1 MTIKEGIAYDIN
13 TAPEHID
20 LKAEDMMATFNIG
33 KTALWRWVKQKILP
47 PPYEYRGQAAHWTIG
62 QIRDWK
68 TARAKALTQKLQD
81 EMIRECQAQTLARV
95 MRSTSSTSF
104 NQDLHKQQP
113 ARWQAVVFFPQSAP
127 SQGVEGNYNETGSKA
142 ISCGAICGATLK
154 NLPFHPIS
162 RTDIRHAQFI
172 APSFPLCL

>member
-20 LKAEDMMATFNIG
+20 LMATFNIG

-47 PPYEYRGQAAHWTIG
+47 PPYEYRSQAAHWTIG

-81 EMIRECQAQTLARV
+81 EMIRECQAQTLARRHEV
-95 MRSTSSTSF
+95 
-104 NQDLHKQQP
+104 
-113 ARWQAVVFFPQSAP
+113 
-127 SQGVEGNYNETGSKA
+127 NE
-142 ISCGAICGATLK
+142 
-154 NLPFHPIS
+154 F
-162 RTDIRHAQFI
+162 DFI
-172 APSFPLCL
+172 

>member
-47 PPYEYRGQAAHWTIG
+47 PPYEYRSQAAHWTIG

-81 EMIRECQAQTLARV
+81 EMIRECQAQTLAR
-95 MRSTSSTSF
+95 
-104 NQDLHKQQP
+104 
-113 ARWQAVVFFPQSAP
+113 
-127 SQGVEGNYNETGSKA
+127 
-142 ISCGAICGATLK
+142 
-154 NLPFHPIS
+154 
-162 RTDIRHAQFI
+162 RHEVKEFDFI
-172 APSFPLCL
+172 

>member
-47 PPYEYRGQAAHWTIG
+47 PPYEYRSQACIG
-62 QIRDWK
+62 PLGKFVTWK

-81 EMIRECQAQTLARV
+81 ESDQRMPSA
-95 MRSTSSTSF
+95 
-104 NQDLHKQQP
+104 DLSP
-113 ARWQAVVFFPQSAP
+113 P
-127 SQGVEGNYNETGSKA
+127 S
-142 ISCGAICGATLK
+142 
-154 NLPFHPIS
+154 
-162 RTDIRHAQFI
+162 
-172 APSFPLCL
+172 